1 MVVPSMG
8 WVYGG
13 GGGGGE
19 GTQMGVVGGWC
30 RAPDIFDDIKSIYST
45 LVIYYKHN
53 IFILF
58 TLFYYLIIDIY
69 CL

>member
-13 GGGGGE
+13 GGGGVE

-30 RAPDIFDDIKSIYST
+30 TVPDIFDSTKLMYST
-45 LVIYYKHN
+45 LVVFYKHS

-58 TLFYYLIIDIY
+58 IVLYHCLIDIY